1 MHSIIVIGTQWGDEG
16 KGKVVDLLSEK
27 ADCVVRSQGGN
38 NAGHTIVVDQ
48 NEYRFHLIPSGVLYP
63 HTQCF
68 ITGGTVIDP
77 KVLLEEMRG
86 LNSKGVYFQGRLH
99 LSLYA
104 HCIFPYHCT
113 LDKLYEESKGANKIG
128 TTGRGIGP
136 CYMDK
141 AARIGIRICE
151 LIDPSLLEKR
161 LSSVLAMKNRELQLL
176 FGHEGFLFE
185 PLYKEYLEYGQRLLP
200 YVGDAEF
207 KVAEAIS
214 ANKKVLFEGAHGA
227 LLDGTFG
234 TYPFVTSS
242 YTMASGVSVG
252 AGVGPS
258 RISHTIGV
266 VKAYTTRVGSG
277 PLPSA
282 LTSAEEHLFLDHATA
297 REIGTT
303 TGRKRRMGWFDACL
317 VRFASRLSGVD
328 SLALMKLDI
337 LDHVE
342 EIKICT
348 GYRLNGEVLRTLP
361 PTVEALEAVEPLY
374 ESLPGWKCSTKEAAS
389 LQDLPK
395 QARRYLDRIVELV
408 DVPLSLISVGPERHR
423 TIVLRDIFERT

>member
-1 MHSIIVIGTQWGDEG
+1 MQSIIVIGTQWGDEG

-27 ADCVVRSQGGN
+27 ADCIVRSQGGN
-38 NAGHTIVVDQ
+38 NAGHTIVVGQ
-48 NEYRFHLIPSGVLYP
+48 EEFRFHLVPSGALYP

-68 ITGGTVIDP
+68 ITGGAVIDP
-77 KVLLEEMRG
+77 NVLIEEIAR
-86 LNSKGVYFQGRLH
+86 LQSQGVSLDDRLH
-99 LSLYA
+99 ISSYA
-104 HCIFPYHCT
+104 HCIFPYHCQ
-113 LDKLYEESKGANKIG
+113 LDKLYEEQKGAGKIG

-141 AARIGIRICE
+141 AARIGIRMCE
-151 LIDPSLLEKR
+151 LVDPVLLEKR
-161 LSSVLAMKNRELQLL
+161 LRTVLALKNRELQLL
-176 FGHEGFLFE
+176 FGQPAIDFD
-185 PLYKEYLEYGQRLLP
+185 PLYREYVAYGRRLKP
-200 YVGDAEF
+200 FVRDAEWQLSQEM
-207 KVAEAIS
+207 ARH
-214 ANKKVLFEGAHGA
+214 KKILFEGAHGA

-252 AGVGPS
+252 AGIGPT
-258 RISHTIGV
+258 RISHTLGV

-282 LTSAEEHLFLDHATA
+282 LAQAEEHLFMDHAAA

-317 VRFASRLSGVD
+317 VRFAATLSGID

-337 LDHVE
+337 LDHLK

-348 GYRLNGEVLRTLP
+348 GYLLHNERIHTLP
-361 PTVEALEAVEPLY
+361 PTIEGLEQVQPIY
-374 ESLPGWKCSTKEAAS
+374 ETVPGWQQSTKDITS
-389 LQDLPK
+389 LHALPK
-395 QARRYLDRIVELV
+395 QARHYLDRVSELV
-408 DVPLSLISVGPERHR
+408 GVPISLISVGPERHR
-423 TIVLRDIFERT
+423 TIVLKNFFK

>member
-1 MHSIIVIGTQWGDEG
+1 MRSIIVIGTQWGDEG
-16 KGKVVDLLSEK
+16 KGKIVDLLSEK

-38 NAGHTIVVDQ
+38 NAGHTIVVGKT
-48 NEYRFHLIPSGVLYP
+48 EYRFHLVPSGVLYP

-77 KVLLEEMRG
+77 KVLLEEMAG
-86 LNSKGVYFQGRLH
+86 LESKGVALQDRLH
-99 LSLYA
+99 ISPYA
-104 HCIFPYHCT
+104 HCIFPYHGL
-113 LDKLYEESKGANKIG
+113 LDKLYEESKGENKIG

-151 LIDPSLLEKR
+151 LIDPALLEKR
-161 LSSVLAMKNRELQLL
+161 LKLVLVLKNQELRLL
-176 FGHEGFLFE
+176 FDENGFSFE
-185 PLYKEYLEYGQRLLP
+185 SLYEEYKEYGKRLRP
-200 YVGDAEF
+200 FVGDAE
-207 KVAEAIS
+207 VQVSQALSE
-214 ANKKVLFEGAHGA
+214 NKKILFEGAHGA

-252 AGVGPS
+252 AGIGPT
-258 RISHTIGV
+258 RIGHTIGV

-282 LTSAEEHLFLDHATA
+282 LTAEEEHGFPDHASA

-317 VRFASRLSGVD
+317 VRFAATLSGLD

-337 LDHVE
+337 LDHVG

-348 GYRLNGEVLRTLP
+348 GYRLNGEILRVPP
-361 PTVEALEAVEPLY
+361 PTIEALEQVEPIY
-374 ESLPGWKCSTKEAAS
+374 ESFPGWKQSTKEAAS
-389 LQDLPK
+389 LHDLPK
-395 QARRYLDRIVELV
+395 QARHYLDRIVELIG
-408 DVPLSLISVGPERHR
+408 VPLSLISVGPERHK
-423 TIVLRDIFERT
+423 TIMLKNFFE

>member
-16 KGKVVDLLSEK
+16 KGKVIDLLSEK

-38 NAGHTIVVDQ
+38 NAGHTIVIGQD
-48 NEYRFHLIPSGVLYP
+48 EFRFHLIPSGALYP
-63 HTQCF
+63 HTQCY
-68 ITGGTVIDP
+68 ITGGTVINP
-77 KVLLEEMRG
+77 QALLEEIAG
-86 LNSKGVYFQGRLH
+86 LESKGIAIRGRLH
-99 LSLYA
+99 ISPYA
-104 HCIFPYHCT
+104 HCIFPYHCE
-113 LDKLYEESKGANKIG
+113 LDKLYEEQKGPEKIG

-151 LIDPSLLEKR
+151 LIDPILLKKR
-161 LSSVLAMKNRELQLL
+161 LKFVLSFKNRELELL
-176 FGHEGFLFE
+176 FGHPPIAFDA
-185 PLYKEYLEYGQRLLP
+185 LYKEYVEYGNQLRP
-200 YVGDAEF
+200 FIGDVEV
-207 KVAEAIS
+207 KVAHAIT

-252 AGVGPS
+252 AGIGPT
-258 RISHTIGV
+258 RIGHTIGV

-282 LTSAEEHLFLDHATA
+282 LDSDEELLFMDHKAA

-303 TGRKRRMGWFDACL
+303 TGRKRRMGWFDVCL
-317 VRFASRLSGVD
+317 VRFAAQLSGLD
-328 SLALMKLDI
+328 SLAVMKLDI
-337 LDHVE
+337 LDDLE

-348 GYRLNGEVLRTLP
+348 GYRLHQEYLDVPP
-361 PTVEALEAVEPLY
+361 PTTEALEQVEPIY
-374 ESLPGWKCSTKEAAS
+374 ETLPGWKRSTRDIASWEELPQEARA
-389 LQDLPK
+389 
-395 QARRYLDRIVELV
+395 YLDRIVELV
-408 DVPLSLISVGPERHR
+408 GVPISLISVGPERHR
-423 TIVLRDIFERT
+423 TILLRNFFN